1 MAMLNNQRILVPSPY
16 FGYLLIFH
24 WPWWFSIYNGHLQI
38 LVPSHICWIR
48 WLWNQH
54 FKNTLGS
61 RLFPHRD
68 LPFRGLPCHDM
79 LRYLD
84 IQGNQQHFI
93 ISSSGESLNHYFPYE
108 KMGIHWGWVQSWC
121 CYMSWTNIHIY
132 IYTYVYIYIYIHI
145 YICIYIYLY
154 TYIHMYIYIYIYICI
169 YIYIY
174 IHMYIYIYIYI
185 SIYIYT
191 YAYMYIY
198 VHIYM
203 HPCMNA
209 SIHQSIQTYIH
220 TYTHTIP
227 YHTNMPA
234 CQHTNIPTYQHTNIP

>member
-132 IYTYVYIYIYIHI
+132 IYTYVYIYISIYIYTYVYIYISIYIYTYVYIYIHIHMYIYIYLYLYTYVYIYIHIHIYIHI
-145 YICIYIYLY
+145 YICIYVN
-154 TYIHMYIYIYIYICI
+154 IYISIYIC
-169 YIYIY
+169 
-174 IHMYIYIYIYI
+174 IYIYIYI

-191 YAYMYIY
+191 YAYM
-198 VHIYM
+198 
-203 HPCMNA
+203 
-209 SIHQSIQTYIH
+209 
-220 TYTHTIP
+220 
-227 YHTNMPA
+227 
-234 CQHTNIPTYQHTNIP
+234 